1 METEK
6 PARHDL
12 ITTINYYKDLGD
24 GSAPTPVYVG
34 KYGNVYCLCIWQLLC
49 VLQAQPIQLQ
59 SQRGSS
65 LSSEIFLA

>member
-34 KYGNVYCLCIWQLLC
+34 KYGNVYCLCMWQLLR
-49 VLQAQPIQLQ
+49 VLQAQLIQLQ
-59 SQRGSS
+59 AQAATT
-65 LSSEIFLA
+65 IA